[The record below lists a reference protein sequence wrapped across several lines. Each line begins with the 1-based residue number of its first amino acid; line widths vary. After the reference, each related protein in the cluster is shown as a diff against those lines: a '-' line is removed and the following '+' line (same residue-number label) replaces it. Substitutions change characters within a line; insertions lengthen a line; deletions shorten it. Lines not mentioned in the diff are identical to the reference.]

1 MTSFA
6 LLLLRAVTGGFLA
19 GHGAQK
25 LFGAFGGRGPEGTA
39 RNFEKIGI
47 EPARKWAVIA
57 GATELTGGALTALGL
72 LSPAG
77 PVVSIAPMIV
87 AWRKQHGDK
96 PIWVNQGGAEL
107 PATNIAIASALA
119 LAGPGALSFD
129 RLFGVRM
136 PWWLSCLVI
145 AACPRRRDRTRGRHP
160 RDRGR
165 DPPRGSAAVRRGSR
179 ADPDRVIA
187 QIASSS

>member
-57 GATELTGGALTALGL
+57 GATELTGGAVRALGVL
-72 LSPAG
+72 RTAG
-77 PVVSIAPMIV
+77 PGGSGARLSG
-87 AWRKQHGDK
+87 AWRKQD
-96 PIWVNQGGAEL
+96 GGK
-107 PATNIAIASALA
+107 
-119 LAGPGALSFD
+119 
-129 RLFGVRM
+129 RLE
-136 PWWLSCLVI
+136 
-145 AACPRRRDRTRGRHP
+145 ATRGR
-160 RDRGR
+160 GR
-165 DPPRGSAAVRRGSR
+165 R
-179 ADPDRVIA
+179 A
-187 QIASSS
+187 